1 MAGKTQVGGNKI
13 VLVLFL
19 LVLATAICA
28 EARDIVDMNGRR
40 VSVPARIDKV
50 YCASPPSLNLL
61 YAIDPSLIAGWNFPL
76 KDEDKLFMNRKAL
89 ALPVIG
95 GWFGQGHSANLETLL
110 KVSPDVI
117 LMSQW
122 KVGDTSASA
131 EMVLNRLH
139 KPMVYVKV
147 FDLADYPST
156 CLFLGRLLGRNK
168 RAEELAKYANKAL
181 QEVKKVTGLIPE
193 RQKVA
198 VYYAEGTDGLS
209 TECGRSFHAELIN
222 LAGGRNVHL
231 CSLKDS
237 PDHDMEKVTMEQVL
251 LYNPEVMIVR
261 ERVFFRKVFSD
272 ARWKNIRAVR
282 NGRVY
287 LTPKAP
293 FSWFDRP
300 PSFMRLLGL
309 KWLTSLLYPERYRID
324 MVKETKYFYRLF
336 LQVDLSDDQI
346 RKIMN
351 L

>member
-1 MAGKTQVGGNKI
+1 MTGKTRLEKNMV
-13 VLVLFL
+13 VLVLSL
-19 LVLATAICA
+19 LALATAICA
-28 EARDIVDMNGRR
+28 EARDIVDMKGRR
-40 VSVPARIDKV
+40 VSVPARIGKV
-50 YCASPPSLNLL
+50 YCASPPTSNLL
-61 YAIDPSLIAGWNFPL
+61 YALDPSLLAGWNYPL

-89 ALPVIG
+89 SLPVIG
-95 GWFGQGHSANLETLL
+95 GWFGQGQSANLETLM
-110 KVSPDVI
+110 KVSPDLI

-122 KVGDTSASA
+122 KVGDTSATA
-131 EMVLNRLH
+131 EKVLKRLH
-139 KPMVYVKV
+139 KPMVYIKV
-147 FDLADYPST
+147 FELADYPST
-156 CLFLGRLLGRNK
+156 CLFLGRLLERNK
-168 RAEELAKYANKAL
+168 RAEELAKYANQAL
-181 QEVKKVTGLIPE
+181 EEVKRVIGSIPASKKVG
-193 RQKVA
+193 

-209 TECGRSFHAELIN
+209 IECGRSFHAELIN

-261 ERVFFRKVFSD
+261 DRVFYRKVFSD

-282 NGRVY
+282 GGRVY

-293 FSWFDRP
+293 FGWFDRP

-309 KWLTSLLYPERYRID
+309 KWLTSLLYPDRYRID
-324 MVKETKYFYRLF
+324 MVKETKCFYRLF

-346 RKIMN
+346 KKIMN